1 MEFGDYLRVLRR
13 WLWLIVV
20 MVLVGTSAT
29 FVYRATRPPI
39 YRAST
44 TILIGNSV
52 NNLDPQVNDIRAA
65 EELAQTYAQLV
76 KSYDIAQDTVNAL
89 GLSLNPARLQGK
101 IRATILPS
109 TSLLRLEVTFDD
121 PILVASIANELAN
134 RLLQISPNLDE
145 TDQQQIQFI
154 GTQISDLE
162 TEREGLR
169 SQLDAVSSQ
178 IQSTSDLATL
188 TELNNT
194 RNALRDQIDQLSSNI
209 VDLTQIVTGLQAR
222 TNSLEVVETAR
233 VPERPSGNN
242 LIAVLIGAVASAGV
256 AVLIAI
262 VFEYLNDHY
271 RTADEVTQMLKLSVF
286 GVISTIEENRR
297 EGYQPRLIIN
307 QPAFSRVVE
316 EYNTLRANLL
326 FSMEESGQKIFLLTS
341 TAPGEGKSL
350 TSVNLALSLAQTGKR
365 VWLIDADLRRPK
377 VHRIFNLPNEVG
389 LTSLLHAQP
398 LKEGYQPIHL
408 DLAIADD
415 LNRAA
420 QRTGVSGLRVITSGF
435 VPNNPNEILGSLLMK
450 RLVKAFQESPHVDVV
465 IFDTPRCL
473 IVSDSLVLSG
483 STNARA
489 LLVVDAKKTR
499 RNAALRAKERFQ
511 SVGQSVV
518 GVVLNRADLTQEG
531 YYGNGYGSY
540 YASDTIM
547 KITEEQSKRLR

>member
-169 SQLDAVSSQ
+169 AQLDAVSSQ

-194 RNALRDQIDQLSSNI
+194 RNALRDQINQLSSNI

-242 LIAVLIGAVASAGV
+242 LIAVL
-256 AVLIAI
+256 
-262 VFEYLNDHY
+262 FEYLNDHY

-408 DLAIADD
+408 DLALADD

-420 QRTGVSGLRVITSGF
+420 QRTGVRGLRVITSGF